1 MDRLRINT
9 KGVHRVRKRLVDGTS
24 MVEYHYAWRGGPRF
38 WDSNMPFGKH
48 SLDYADALKQKLM
61 ERRDPGDSF
70 QSLINA
76 FFESTDFRRLSPRTQ
91 RDHRLNVS
99 RPGGIEEKYGK
110 VPLKVFD
117 DVRIRPNV
125 LKWRDT
131 FSDGTGDNIFSTLQ
145 RILSFGL
152 DRGILQHHHL
162 LKVRKKVKK
171 NRAEIIWTSDEFD
184 LFISKAPG
192 YVGRILRVALET
204 GLRPGDMQILTRG
217 HIETTSNGNHRLL
230 MRTRKSSGRN
240 FASIPVTEG
249 LAALIRETPED
260 QDHLI
265 VASDGKPFRTSEAL
279 GSTVSHW
286 RDQLGIRKQ
295 LRLYDARG
303 TAVTRLVR
311 AGCTLSELAAH
322 MGWSLAHAAAMLE
335 RYAAL
340 DPEMSDGILEK
351 VKREDERRNGKR

>member
-1 MDRLRINT
+1 MGKLRIKV
-9 KGVHRVRKRLVDGTS
+9 KGVHRVRKRLADGS
-24 MVEYHYAWRGGPRF
+24 KAEYHYAWRGGPKF
-38 WDSNMPFGKH
+38 WDSGMPFGKH
-48 SLDYADALKQKLM
+48 TLDYADALKQRLM
-61 ERRDPGDSF
+61 ERKDPGDSF
-70 QSLINA
+70 QALINA
-76 FFESTDFRRLSPRTQ
+76 FFDSTDFRRLSPRTQ
-91 RDHRLNVS
+91 RDHRVNVS

-110 VPLKVFD
+110 VPLKAFD
-117 DVRIRPNV
+117 DVRIRQNV

-131 FSDGTGDNIFSTLQ
+131 FSDGTGDNIFATLQ
-145 RILSFGL
+145 RVVSFGL

-171 NRAEIIWTSDEFD
+171 NRADVVWTPAEVD
-184 LFISKAPG
+184 LFISKTPR

-204 GLRPGDMQILTRG
+204 GLRPGDMQVLQRS
-217 HIETTSNGNHRLL
+217 HIETTSNGNRRLL
-230 MRTRKSSGRN
+230 MRTRKSGGRN
-240 FASIPVTEG
+240 FASVPVTEG
-249 LAALIRETPED
+249 LAALIEEIPGD
-260 QDHLI
+260 QEHLI
-265 VASDGKPFRTSEAL
+265 VAADGQPFRTSEAL

-286 RDQLGIRKQ
+286 RDQLGIRKK

-340 DPEMSDGILEK
+340 DPNMSDGILEK
-351 VKREDERRNGKR
+351 VKREEERRNINR

>member
-1 MDRLRINT
+1 MGKFRVKV
-9 KGVHRVRKRLVDGTS
+9 KGVHRVRKRLADGRT
-24 MVEYHYAWRGGPRF
+24 MEYHYAWRGGPKF
-38 WDSNMPFGKH
+38 WDSSMPFGKH
-48 SLDYADALKQKLM
+48 TLDYAGALKDRLM

-76 FFESTDFRRLSPRTQ
+76 FFDSTDFRRLAPRTQ
-91 RDHRLNVS
+91 RDHKINVS

-117 DVRIRPNV
+117 DVRIRQNV

-131 FSDGTGDNIFSTLQ
+131 FSDGTGDNIFATLQ

-171 NRAEIIWTSDEFD
+171 NRAEIVWTPDE
-184 LFISKAPG
+184 LETFIAGAPA
-192 YVGRILRVALET
+192 YVGRILRVAVET
-204 GLRPGDMQILTRG
+204 GLRPGDIQVLKRS
-217 HIETTSNGNHRLL
+217 HIETTGNGNRRLL
-230 MRTRKSSGRN
+230 MRTRKSRGRN
-240 FASIPVTEG
+240 FASVPVTER
-249 LAALIRETPED
+249 LAELIKEIPED
-260 QDHLI
+260 QEHL
-265 VASDGKPFRTSEAL
+265 VLNSDGEPFKTSEAL
-279 GSTVSHW
+279 GSAVSQW
-286 RDQLGIRKQ
+286 RDELGLRKE

-303 TAVTRLVR
+303 TAATRLVR
-311 AGCTLSELAAH
+311 AGCNLSELATH

-340 DPEMSDGILEK
+340 DPDMSDGILEK
-351 VKREDERRNGKR
+351 VKREEERRKK

>member
-1 MDRLRINT
+1 MPDTPHRLTLSFVR
-9 KGVHRVRKRLVDGTS
+9 RVREPGRYYDQDGLILTVSKGGGKSWIQRLTIQGRRQDIGLGSAHLITP
-24 MVEYHYAWRGGPRF
+24 AQARRQ
-38 WDSNMPFGKH
+38 
-48 SLDYADALKQKLM
+48 ALKNREIARAGGNPLAPQPDG
-61 ERRDPGDSF
+61 RR
-70 QSLINA
+70 
-76 FFESTDFRRLSPRTQ
+76 SP
-91 RDHRLNVS
+91 
-99 RPGGIEEKYGK
+99 RPGGIEEKYAK

-117 DVRIRPNV
+117 DIRIRQNV

-131 FSDGTGDNIFSTLQ
+131 FSDGTGDNLFSTLQ

-152 DRGILQHHHL
+152 DQGILQHHHL

-171 NRAEIIWTSDEFD
+171 NRAEIIWTPDEVD

-204 GLRPGDMQILTRG
+204 GLRPGDMQILKRS

-249 LAALIRETPED
+249 LAALIREIPED
-260 QDHLI
+260 QEHLI
-265 VASDGKPFRTSEAL
+265 VASDGEPFRTSEAL

-340 DPEMSDGILEK
+340 DPDMSDGIL
-351 VKREDERRNGKR
+351 